1 MDLRHAQKN
10 DADQG
15 HKDAAAALE
24 MLAQAAETDAYFLP
38 KSPFMVIKGGKTD
51 PENSN

>member
-24 MLAQAAETDAYFLP
+24 QIVYRSFAVRRET
-38 KSPFMVIKGGKTD
+38 GK
-51 PENSN
+51 E